1 MPTEWV
7 WEDKETEEQ
16 ITDKE
21 FKRLMNEV
29 ETFEEFLALLD
40 KYILVITKLDRLE
53 YSFVTTPANK

>member
-1 MPTEWV
+1 
-7 WEDKETEEQ
+7 
-16 ITDKE
+16 
-21 FKRLMNEV
+21 MNEI